1 MKLATAFS
9 KAKREKDGLKSY
21 CSDCGSA
28 MRRSWYL
35 RNAESEIAKAAE
47 WQKANP
53 EKKKQIA
60 KATYYK
66 NHASRRARG
75 KAAYESGKVQT
86 LEASRI
92 KYAEDAAY
100 REKKKATSRKR
111 YDSNPGA
118 VKVYAKQYRKSNP
131 EKATM
136 WVNSYRS
143 REKRAD
149 GECSP
154 QEWAAILEEF
164 GHCCAY
170 CLRHESVVGKLSV
183 DHMDPLSRGGTN
195 EPENLVPACRPCN
208 SSKSSKNLL
217 EFLAYKSKR
226 LTAA

>member
-1 MKLATAFS
+1 MEKRSRHSVKRNALRAEADIPYPVEKRCSKCGQMKLATAFS

-111 YDSNPGA
+111 YD
-118 VKVYAKQYRKSNP
+118 
-131 EKATM
+131 
-136 WVNSYRS
+136 
-143 REKRAD
+143 
-149 GECSP
+149 
-154 QEWAAILEEF
+154 
-164 GHCCAY
+164 
-170 CLRHESVVGKLSV
+170 
-183 DHMDPLSRGGTN
+183 
-195 EPENLVPACRPCN
+195 
-208 SSKSSKNLL
+208 
-217 EFLAYKSKR
+217 
-226 LTAA
+226 